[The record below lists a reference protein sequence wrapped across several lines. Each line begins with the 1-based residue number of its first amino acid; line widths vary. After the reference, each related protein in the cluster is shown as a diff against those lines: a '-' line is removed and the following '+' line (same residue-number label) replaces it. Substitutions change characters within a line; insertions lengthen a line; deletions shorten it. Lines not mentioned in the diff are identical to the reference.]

1 MEFLN
6 YLSNNRCSDPV
17 SLILTWWSGLRPAK
31 TLINSLS
38 WEINHLGSAIRPW
51 LGNYSLNQCWGR
63 QPQWSFRRLPKH
75 KLLRVWASPL
85 EESSEI
91 TLWSLLAQTSLRQV
105 DVRWYRRSRHSRR
118 NSVNSW
124 MRWLMRRII
133 LSPSLWRTMGQ
144 VRNSEEPARPPLL
157 ASLSHKEQKVSII

>member
-6 YLSNNRCSDPV
+6 LSQSNRCSD
-17 SLILTWWSGLRPAK
+17 LINLVITWWSGRQAAK

-38 WEINHLGSAIRPW
+38 WGINHLESAIRPW
-51 LGNYSLNQCWGR
+51 LGSYSLNQCCGR
-63 QPQWSFRRLPKH
+63 LPQWSFRRLPKH
-75 KLLRVWASPL
+75 RRLQVWASPL
-85 EESSEI
+85 EEYSEI
-91 TLWSLLAQTSLRQV
+91 TLWPLAQTSLRPA

-133 LSPSLWRTMGQ
+133 RSPSLWRTTDQ
-144 VRNSEEPARPPLL
+144 YRSSEEPARPP
-157 ASLSHKEQKVSII
+157 SLVRISHTEPKVSLI